1 MPHCLKC
8 NAAADATQRLM
19 VGRPVE
25 VKSGAWNLRPV
36 EVAFCKRCLR
46 RMNRF
51 ITVFSGLM
59 LVGLMLGAIAA
70 QVSIHERG
78 GEEAFISLLVGAG
91 LTLLFFLWQLVKRL
105 RIASQPSRY
114 YKAAY
119 KRWHATEGESVFT
132 LEEFHKLTGED
143 DE

>member
-1 MPHCLKC
+1 MSHCLKC
-8 NAAADATQRLM
+8 NTASVKPQRLM
-19 VGRPVE
+19 VGRPADDNSE
-25 VKSGAWNLRPV
+25 AWELRPV

-51 ITVFSGLM
+51 TTVFSGLLLIG
-59 LVGLMLGAIAA
+59 LVLGSIAA
-70 QVSIHERG
+70 KVSIHERG

-91 LTLLFFLWQLVKRL
+91 LTLLFFLWQLVRWF

-119 KRWHATEGESVFT
+119 KRWHAAEGESVFT
-132 LEEFHKLTGED
+132 LSEFHKLTGGS

>member
-8 NAAADATQRLM
+8 NAIADAPQRLM
-19 VGRPVE
+19 VGRPVDDKPG
-25 VKSGAWNLRPV
+25 VWNLRPV
-36 EVAFCKRCLR
+36 EAAYCKPCLR

-51 ITVFSGLM
+51 TTVFSGLLLIG
-59 LVGLMLGAIAA
+59 LVLGSIAA
-70 QVSIHERG
+70 RASIHERG

-91 LTLLFFLWQLVKRL
+91 LTLLFFLWQLVRRF
-105 RIASQPSRY
+105 RISRQPGHY

-119 KRWHATEGESVFT
+119 KRWHAAEGESVFT
-132 LEEFHKLTGED
+132 LAEFRKLTGRN